1 LRLLEQHKAFIIT
14 FLLTGIVVFALFSVH
29 LTKKSGFVSESLF
42 EIEPKTEEE
51 LKEELAQLK
60 DLNAPSTNK
69 AFNED
74 QEFKEIM
81 KNFKMVSSNDFEKTT
96 KAIEDIKE
104 SDVEEELTTNSSY
117 TANNSYALKKDET
130 ESYNKLKEKL
140 KKRTD
145 NKDIAEEHAKGNS
158 TLTYSLKDRTLLSYN
173 TPRYLCERNG
183 KIVVTIRVN
192 SKGDVFEASINGSSN
207 SENQC
212 LIDHA
217 IDYAKSVRFNASE
230 QNNQIGTIT
239 FQFKGKK

>member
-1 LRLLEQHKAFIIT
+1 MKLIEQHKAFIIT
-14 FLLTGIVVFALFSVH
+14 FLLTGIVVFSLFSIH
-29 LTKKSGFVSESLF
+29 ITKKSVFIAESLF

-51 LKEELAQLK
+51 LKEEIAKLE

-96 KAIEDIKE
+96 KALETSKETDI
-104 SDVEEELTTNSSY
+104 EEELTTNSSY
-117 TANNSYALKKDET
+117 TGNNSYALKTSET

-140 KKRTD
+140 KKRKD

-183 KIVVTIRVN
+183 KIVVSIRVN
-192 SKGDVFEASINGSSN
+192 AKGDVFEAKINGSSN

-217 IDYAKSVRFNASE
+217 INYAKSVRFNTSDR
-230 QNNQIGTIT
+230 NNQIGTIT